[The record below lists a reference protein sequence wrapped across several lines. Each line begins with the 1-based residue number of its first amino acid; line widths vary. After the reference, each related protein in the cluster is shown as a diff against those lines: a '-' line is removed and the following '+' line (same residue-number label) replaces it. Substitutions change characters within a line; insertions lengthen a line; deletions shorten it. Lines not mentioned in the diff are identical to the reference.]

1 MDRNILTQEIITKV
15 QESVDIVD
23 VISGY
28 LPLSNKGK
36 NFFGVCPFHSDHSP
50 SMSVSREKQIYKCF
64 ACGASGNVFNFVMN
78 YENITFID
86 AVKTLANKAGIPLNI
101 KTANYKDDSK
111 LQVLYDIFDVTQ
123 KYYKNNINTK
133 EGEKAIEFIKNRKF
147 DLSIIKDFDL
157 GLSLKEDDKL
167 VNLLTKKGFN
177 QKDMIRTGLVNKN
190 ERGIK
195 DMYINR
201 IMFPIHN
208 LQGNLV
214 GYSGR
219 IFNGEKSNKY
229 FNTKETEIFKKGEIL
244 YNYHRA
250 KNAVKE
256 KDQVIIVEGFFATIR
271 LHTIGI
277 DNVVATLGTAF
288 TKNHASILKRM
299 AKEII
304 LCFDGDNAGSDATN
318 SCIKELS
325 KVGIIPKIVRLED
338 NLDPDD
344 YVLKYGKERLLDK
357 INNPMNIMDYKLNY
371 YKKDKDLSNTQ
382 DLSKYIN
389 DMLSELKLI
398 DDDIYRELT
407 LKKLS
412 DISKLSVEVLKKKLT
427 LEEVVSEQ
435 PRYIKKETKLNKYEQ
450 AERNLLYYA
459 LNNKNIFKKMVEENL
474 KFNNQEYVDL
484 IMEVSSNY
492 MSEND
497 NLKIS
502 SLLTYYR
509 NKENI
514 ITILNNLIDLD
525 LKDDCTKEEI
535 NDYINVIKEKTNKKK
550 LNNLKNNIKEA
561 STKDEK
567 MKLLE
572 QMLNIRK
579 KELEGAKKYDK

>member
-1 MDRNILTQEIITKV
+1 MKDNVLTQDIIAKV
-15 QESVDIVD
+15 QENVDIVD

-64 ACGASGNVFNFVMN
+64 SCGASGNVFNFVMN
-78 YENITFID
+78 YENVSFID
-86 AVKTLANKAGIPLNI
+86 AVKILASKAGIPLNI
-101 KTANYKDDSK
+101 KTSNYKDNGR

-123 KYYKNNINTK
+123 KFYKNNINTK
-133 EGEKAIEFIKNRKF
+133 DGEKALEFIKNRKF
-147 DLSIIKDFDL
+147 DLNIIKDFDL

-167 VNLLTKKGFN
+167 VNLLMKKGFN
-177 QKDMIRTGLVNKN
+177 QTDMLRTGLVNKS
-190 ERGIK
+190 ERGLK

-201 IMFPIHN
+201 IMFPIYN

-219 IFNGEKSNKY
+219 IFNGEKLNKY

-250 KNAVKE
+250 KNAVKDKE
-256 KDQVIIVEGFFATIR
+256 QVIVVEGFFATIR
-271 LHTIGI
+271 LHTIGV

-299 AKEII
+299 AKEIV

-318 SCIKELS
+318 SCIKELE
-325 KVGIIPKIVRLED
+325 KVGVIPKIIRLED

-344 YVLKYGKERLLDK
+344 YVLKYGKDRMLEK

-371 YKKDKDLSNTQ
+371 YKKNKDLTNTQ
-382 DLSKYIN
+382 DLSKYVNEMI
-389 DMLSELKLI
+389 DELKLI

-412 DISKLSVEVLKKKLT
+412 DISKISVEILKQKLDDIEVATKIPRYEMVNKKL
-427 LEEVVSEQ
+427 S
-435 PRYIKKETKLNKYEQ
+435 KYDM
-450 AERNLLYYA
+450 AERNLLFYA
-459 LNNKNIFKKMVEENL
+459 LNNKEIFKKIKDENL
-474 KFNNQEYVDL
+474 KFNNQEYINL
-484 IMEVSSNY
+484 IMTV
-492 MSEND
+492 ND
-497 NLKIS
+497 YLNEHDTLKIS
-502 SLLTYYR
+502 SLLTYFR
-509 NKENI
+509 DNSDMINM
-514 ITILNNLIDLD
+514 LNSLIDLD
-525 LKDDCTKEEI
+525 LKDECSIYEI
-535 NDYINVIKEKTNKKK
+535 NDYIKVIKERTTKKK
-550 LNNLKNNIKEA
+550 MNNLKNNMKEA

-567 MKLLE
+567 KKLLE
-572 QMLNIRK
+572 QMFNIRK
-579 KELEGAKKYDK
+579 KELEGANKND

>member
-1 MDRNILTQEIITKV
+1 MDKNILTQDIITKV

-28 LPLSNKGK
+28 LPLSNRGK

-78 YENITFID
+78 YENTTFID
-86 AVKTLANKAGIPLNI
+86 AVKILANKAGIPLNI
-101 KTANYKDDSK
+101 KTSNYKENSK

-123 KYYKNNINTK
+123 KFYKNNINTK
-133 EGEKAIEFIKNRKF
+133 DGEKALEFIKNRKF
-147 DLSIIKDFDL
+147 DLSIIKDFEL

-167 VNLLTKKGFN
+167 VNLLTKKGYN
-177 QKDMIRTGLVNKN
+177 QNDMMRTGLVNKN
-190 ERGIK
+190 ERGLK

-219 IFNGEKSNKY
+219 IFNGEKLNKY

-250 KNAVKE
+250 KSAVKE
-256 KDQVIIVEGFFATIR
+256 HDQVIVVEGFFATIR
-271 LHTIGI
+271 LHTIGV

-318 SCIKELS
+318 SCIKELE
-325 KVGIIPKIVRLED
+325 KVGVIPKIIRLED

-344 YVLKYGKERLLDK
+344 YVLKYGKDRMLEK

-371 YKKDKDLSNTQ
+371 YKKDKDLTNNQ
-382 DLSKYIN
+382 DLSKYVN
-389 DMLSELKLI
+389 DMIDELKLI

-412 DISKLSVEVLKKKLT
+412 DISKLSVDILKKKLND
-427 LEEVVSEQ
+427 EEVVTKT
-435 PRYIKKETKLNKYEQ
+435 PRYEKKEVKLNKYDL
-450 AERNLLYYA
+450 AERNILYYA
-459 LNNKNIFKKMVEENL
+459 LNNKEIYKKIIDENL
-474 KFNNQEYVDL
+474 KFSNQKYIDL
-484 IMEVSSNY
+484 IMDINDYLSKH
-492 MSEND
+492 D

-502 SLLTYYR
+502 ALLTYYR
-509 NKENI
+509 DNLDMTNL
-514 ITILNNLIDLD
+514 LNSLIDLD
-525 LKDDCTKEEI
+525 LKDDCSLDEI
-535 NDYINVIKEKTNKKK
+535 NDYIKVIKERTNKKK
-550 LNNLKNNIKEA
+550 MNNLKNNMREA
-561 STKDEK
+561 TSKDEK

-572 QMLNIRK
+572 QMLNLRK
-579 KELEGAKKYDK
+579 KELEGANKYDK

>member
-1 MDRNILTQEIITKV
+1 MKDNVLTQDIIAKV
-15 QESVDIVD
+15 QENVDIVD

-64 ACGASGNVFNFVMN
+64 SCGASGNVFNFVMN
-78 YENITFID
+78 YENVSFID
-86 AVKTLANKAGIPLNI
+86 AVKILASKAGIPLNI
-101 KTANYKDDSK
+101 KTSNYKDNGR

-123 KYYKNNINTK
+123 KFYKNNINTK
-133 EGEKAIEFIKNRKF
+133 DGEKALEFIKNRKF
-147 DLSIIKDFDL
+147 DLNIIKDFDL

-167 VNLLTKKGFN
+167 VNLLMKKGFN
-177 QKDMIRTGLVNKN
+177 QTDMLRTGLVNKS
-190 ERGIK
+190 ERGLK

-201 IMFPIHN
+201 IMFPIYN

-219 IFNGEKSNKY
+219 IFNGEKLNKY

-250 KNAVKE
+250 KNAVKDKE
-256 KDQVIIVEGFFATIR
+256 QVIVVEGFFATIR
-271 LHTIGI
+271 LHTIGV

-299 AKEII
+299 AKEIV

-318 SCIKELS
+318 SCIKELE
-325 KVGIIPKIVRLED
+325 KVGVIPKIIRLED

-344 YVLKYGKERLLDK
+344 YVLKYGKDRMLEK

-371 YKKDKDLSNTQ
+371 YKKNKDLTNTQ
-382 DLSKYIN
+382 DLSKYVNEMI
-389 DMLSELKLI
+389 DELKLI

-412 DISKLSVEVLKKKLT
+412 DISKISVEILKQKLDDIEVATKIPRYEMVNKKL
-427 LEEVVSEQ
+427 S
-435 PRYIKKETKLNKYEQ
+435 KYDM
-450 AERNLLYYA
+450 AERNLLFYA
-459 LNNKNIFKKMVEENL
+459 LNNKEIFKKIKDENL
-474 KFNNQEYVDL
+474 KFNNQEYINL
-484 IMEVSSNY
+484 IMTV
-492 MSEND
+492 ND
-497 NLKIS
+497 YLNEHDTLKIS
-502 SLLTYYR
+502 SLLTYFR
-509 NKENI
+509 DNSDMINL
-514 ITILNNLIDLD
+514 LNSLIDLD
-525 LKDDCTKEEI
+525 LKDECSIYEI
-535 NDYINVIKEKTNKKK
+535 NDYIKVIKERTTKKK
-550 LNNLKNNIKEA
+550 MNNLKNNMKEA

-567 MKLLE
+567 KKLLE
-572 QMLNIRK
+572 QMFNIRK
-579 KELEGAKKYDK
+579 KELEGANKND

>member
-1 MDRNILTQEIITKV
+1 MDKNILTQDIITKV
-15 QESVDIVD
+15 QENVDIVD

-28 LPLSNKGK
+28 LPLSNRGK

-78 YENITFID
+78 YENTTFID
-86 AVKTLANKAGIPLNI
+86 AVKILANKAGIPLNI
-101 KTANYKDDSK
+101 KTSNYKENSK

-123 KYYKNNINTK
+123 KFYKNNINTK
-133 EGEKAIEFIKNRKF
+133 DGEKALEFIKNRKF
-147 DLSIIKDFDL
+147 DLSIIKDFEL

-167 VNLLTKKGFN
+167 VNLLTKKGYN
-177 QKDMIRTGLVNKN
+177 QNDMMRTGLVNKN
-190 ERGIK
+190 ERGLK

-219 IFNGEKSNKY
+219 IFNGEKLNKY

-250 KNAVKE
+250 KSAVKE
-256 KDQVIIVEGFFATIR
+256 HDQVIVVEGFFATIR
-271 LHTIGI
+271 LHTIGV

-318 SCIKELS
+318 SCIKELE
-325 KVGIIPKIVRLED
+325 KVGVIPKIIRLED

-344 YVLKYGKERLLDK
+344 YVLKYGKDRMLEK

-371 YKKDKDLSNTQ
+371 YKKDKDLTNNQ
-382 DLSKYIN
+382 DLSKYVN
-389 DMLSELKLI
+389 DMIDELKLI

-412 DISKLSVEVLKKKLT
+412 DISKLSVDILKKKLND
-427 LEEVVSEQ
+427 EEVVTKT
-435 PRYIKKETKLNKYEQ
+435 PRYEKKEVKLNKYDL
-450 AERNLLYYA
+450 AERNILYYA
-459 LNNKNIFKKMVEENL
+459 LNNKEIYKKIIDENL
-474 KFNNQEYVDL
+474 KFSNQKYIDL
-484 IMEVSSNY
+484 IMDINDYLSKH
-492 MSEND
+492 D

-502 SLLTYYR
+502 ALLTYYR
-509 NKENI
+509 DNLDMTNL
-514 ITILNNLIDLD
+514 LNSLIDLD
-525 LKDDCTKEEI
+525 LKDDCSLDEI
-535 NDYINVIKEKTNKKK
+535 NDYIKVIKERTNKKK
-550 LNNLKNNIKEA
+550 MNNLKNNMREA
-561 STKDEK
+561 TSKDEK

-572 QMLNIRK
+572 QMLNLRK
-579 KELEGAKKYDK
+579 KELEGANKYDK

>member
-1 MDRNILTQEIITKV
+1 MDKNILTQDIITKV

-86 AVKTLANKAGIPLNI
+86 AVKSLASKAGIPLNI
-101 KTANYKDDSK
+101 KTSNYKENSK

-123 KYYKNNINTK
+123 KFYKNNINTK
-133 EGEKAIEFIKNRKF
+133 DGEKALEFIKNRKF
-147 DLSIIKDFDL
+147 DLSIIKDFEL
-157 GLSLKEDDKL
+157 GLSLKENDKL
-167 VNLLTKKGFN
+167 VNLLTKKGYN
-177 QKDMIRTGLVNKN
+177 QNDMIRTGLVNKN
-190 ERGIK
+190 ERGLK

-219 IFNGEKSNKY
+219 IFNGEKLNKY

-250 KNAVKE
+250 KNSVKE
-256 KDQVIIVEGFFATIR
+256 HDQVIVVEGFFATIR
-271 LHTIGI
+271 LHTIGV

-304 LCFDGDNAGSDATN
+304 LCFDGDSAGSDATN
-318 SCIKELS
+318 SCIKELE
-325 KVGIIPKIVRLED
+325 KVGVIPKIIRLED

-344 YVLKYGKERLLDK
+344 YVLKYGKDRMLDK

-371 YKKDKDLSNTQ
+371 YKKDKDLTNNQ
-382 DLSKYIN
+382 DLSKYVN
-389 DMLSELKLI
+389 DMIDELKLI

-412 DISKLSVEVLKKKLT
+412 DISKLSVEILKKKLND
-427 LEEVVSEQ
+427 EEVVTKT
-435 PRYIKKETKLNKYEQ
+435 PRYEKKETKLSKYDL
-450 AERNLLYYA
+450 AERNILYYA
-459 LNNKNIFKKMVEENL
+459 LNSKEIYKKIIDENL
-474 KFNNQEYVDL
+474 KFNNQEYIDL
-484 IMEVSSNY
+484 IMDINDYLNEH
-492 MSEND
+492 D

-509 NKENI
+509 DNLDMTNL
-514 ITILNNLIDLD
+514 LNSLIDLD
-525 LKDDCTKEEI
+525 LKDECSLDEI
-535 NDYINVIKEKTNKKK
+535 NDYIKVIKERTNKKK
-550 LNNLKNNIKEA
+550 MNNLKNNMREA
-561 STKDEK
+561 TSKDEK

-572 QMLNIRK
+572 QMLNLRK
-579 KELEGAKKYDK
+579 KELEGAGKYDK

>member
-1 MDRNILTQEIITKV
+1 MKDNVLTQDIIAKV
-15 QESVDIVD
+15 QENVDIVD

-64 ACGASGNVFNFVMN
+64 SCGASGNVFNFVMN
-78 YENITFID
+78 YENVSFID
-86 AVKTLANKAGIPLNI
+86 AVKILASKAGIPLNI
-101 KTANYKDDSK
+101 KTSNYKDNGR

-123 KYYKNNINTK
+123 KFYKNNINTK
-133 EGEKAIEFIKNRKF
+133 DGENALEFIKNRKF
-147 DLSIIKDFDL
+147 DLNIIKDFDL

-167 VNLLTKKGFN
+167 VNLLMKKGFN
-177 QKDMIRTGLVNKN
+177 QTDMLRTGLVNKN
-190 ERGIK
+190 ERGLK

-201 IMFPIHN
+201 IMFPIYN

-219 IFNGEKSNKY
+219 IFNGEKLNKY

-250 KNAVKE
+250 KNAVKDKE
-256 KDQVIIVEGFFATIR
+256 QVIVVEGFFATIR
-271 LHTIGI
+271 LHTIGV

-299 AKEII
+299 AKEIV

-318 SCIKELS
+318 SCIKELE
-325 KVGIIPKIVRLED
+325 KVGVIPKIIRLED

-344 YVLKYGKERLLDK
+344 YVLKYGKDRMLEK

-371 YKKDKDLSNTQ
+371 YKKNKDLTNTQ
-382 DLSKYIN
+382 DLSKYVNEMI
-389 DMLSELKLI
+389 DELKLI

-412 DISKLSVEVLKKKLT
+412 DISKISVEILKQKLDDIEVATKIPRYEMVNKKL
-427 LEEVVSEQ
+427 S
-435 PRYIKKETKLNKYEQ
+435 KYDM
-450 AERNLLYYA
+450 AERNLLFYA
-459 LNNKNIFKKMVEENL
+459 LNNKEIFKKIKDENL
-474 KFNNQEYVDL
+474 KFNNQEYINL
-484 IMEVSSNY
+484 IMTV
-492 MSEND
+492 ND
-497 NLKIS
+497 YLNEHDTLKIS
-502 SLLTYYR
+502 SLLTYFR
-509 NKENI
+509 DNSDMINM
-514 ITILNNLIDLD
+514 LNSLIDLD
-525 LKDDCTKEEI
+525 LKDECSIYEI
-535 NDYINVIKEKTNKKK
+535 NDYIKVIKERTTKKK
-550 LNNLKNNIKEA
+550 MNNLKNNMKEA

-567 MKLLE
+567 KKLLE
-572 QMLNIRK
+572 QMFNIRK
-579 KELEGAKKYDK
+579 KELEGANKND

>member
-1 MDRNILTQEIITKV
+1 MDKNILTQDIITKV

-28 LPLSNKGK
+28 LPLSNRGK

-78 YENITFID
+78 YENTTFID
-86 AVKTLANKAGIPLNI
+86 AVKILANKAGIPLNI
-101 KTANYKDDSK
+101 KTSNYKENSK

-123 KYYKNNINTK
+123 KFYKNNINTK
-133 EGEKAIEFIKNRKF
+133 DGEKALEFIKNRKF
-147 DLSIIKDFDL
+147 DLSIIKDFEL

-167 VNLLTKKGFN
+167 VNLLTKKGYN
-177 QKDMIRTGLVNKN
+177 QNDMMRTGLVNKN
-190 ERGIK
+190 ERGLK

-219 IFNGEKSNKY
+219 IFNGEKLNKY

-250 KNAVKE
+250 KSAVKE
-256 KDQVIIVEGFFATIR
+256 HDQVIVVEGFFATIR
-271 LHTIGI
+271 LHTIGV

-299 AKEII
+299 AKEIV

-318 SCIKELS
+318 SCIKELE
-325 KVGIIPKIVRLED
+325 KVGVIPKIIRLED

-344 YVLKYGKERLLDK
+344 YVLKYGKDRMLEK

-371 YKKDKDLSNTQ
+371 YKKDKDLSNNQ
-382 DLSKYIN
+382 DLSKYVN
-389 DMLSELKLI
+389 DMIEELKLI

-412 DISKLSVEVLKKKLT
+412 DISKLSVDILKKKLND
-427 LEEVVSEQ
+427 EEVVTKT
-435 PRYIKKETKLNKYEQ
+435 PRYEKKEVKLNKYDL
-450 AERNLLYYA
+450 AERNILYYA
-459 LNNKNIFKKMVEENL
+459 LNNKEIYKKIIDENL
-474 KFNNQEYVDL
+474 KFNNQKYIDL
-484 IMEVSSNY
+484 VMDINDYLSKH
-492 MSEND
+492 D

-509 NKENI
+509 DNLDMTNL
-514 ITILNNLIDLD
+514 LNSLIDLD
-525 LKDDCTKEEI
+525 LKDDCSIDEI
-535 NDYINVIKEKTNKKK
+535 NDYIKVIKERTNKKK
-550 LNNLKNNIKEA
+550 MNNLKNNMREA
-561 STKDEK
+561 TSKTEK

-572 QMLNIRK
+572 QMLNLRK
-579 KELEGAKKYDK
+579 KELEGANKYDK

>member
-1 MDRNILTQEIITKV
+1 MKDNVLTQDIIAKV
-15 QESVDIVD
+15 QENVDIVD

-64 ACGASGNVFNFVMN
+64 SCGASGNVFNFVMN
-78 YENITFID
+78 YENVSFID
-86 AVKTLANKAGIPLNI
+86 AVKILASKAGIPLNI
-101 KTANYKDDSK
+101 KTSNYKDNGR

-123 KYYKNNINTK
+123 KFYKNNINTK
-133 EGEKAIEFIKNRKF
+133 DGEKALEFIKNRKF
-147 DLSIIKDFDL
+147 DLNIIKDFDL

-167 VNLLTKKGFN
+167 VNLLMKKGFN
-177 QKDMIRTGLVNKN
+177 QTDMLRTGLVNKS
-190 ERGIK
+190 ERGLK

-201 IMFPIHN
+201 IMFPIYN

-219 IFNGEKSNKY
+219 IFNGEKLNKY

-250 KNAVKE
+250 KNAVKDKE
-256 KDQVIIVEGFFATIR
+256 QVIVVEGFFATIR
-271 LHTIGI
+271 LHTIGV

-299 AKEII
+299 AKEIV

-318 SCIKELS
+318 SCIKELE
-325 KVGIIPKIVRLED
+325 KVGVIPKIIRLED

-344 YVLKYGKERLLDK
+344 YVLKYGKDRMLEK

-371 YKKDKDLSNTQ
+371 YKKNKDLTNTQ
-382 DLSKYIN
+382 DLSKYVNEMI
-389 DMLSELKLI
+389 DELKLI

-412 DISKLSVEVLKKKLT
+412 DISKISVEILKQKLDDIEVATKIPRYEMVNKKL
-427 LEEVVSEQ
+427 S
-435 PRYIKKETKLNKYEQ
+435 KYDM
-450 AERNLLYYA
+450 AERNLLFYA
-459 LNNKNIFKKMVEENL
+459 LNNKEIFKKIKDENL
-474 KFNNQEYVDL
+474 KFNNQEYINL
-484 IMEVSSNY
+484 IMTV
-492 MSEND
+492 ND
-497 NLKIS
+497 YLNEHDTLKIS
-502 SLLTYYR
+502 SLLTYFR
-509 NKENI
+509 DNSDMIN
-514 ITILNNLIDLD
+514 ILNSLIDLD
-525 LKDDCTKEEI
+525 LKDECSIYEI
-535 NDYINVIKEKTNKKK
+535 NDYIKVIKERTTKKK
-550 LNNLKNNIKEA
+550 MNNLKNNIKEA

-567 MKLLE
+567 KKLLE
-572 QMLNIRK
+572 QMFNIRK
-579 KELEGAKKYDK
+579 KELEGANKND

>member
-1 MDRNILTQEIITKV
+1 MDKNILTQDIITKV

-78 YENITFID
+78 YENTTFID
-86 AVKTLANKAGIPLNI
+86 AVKILANKAGIPLNI
-101 KTANYKDDSK
+101 KTSNYKEKSK

-123 KYYKNNINTK
+123 KFYKNNINTK
-133 EGEKAIEFIKNRKF
+133 DGEKALEFIKNRKF
-147 DLSIIKDFDL
+147 DLSIIKDFEL

-167 VNLLTKKGFN
+167 VNLLTKKGYN
-177 QKDMIRTGLVNKN
+177 QNDMMRTGLVNKN
-190 ERGIK
+190 ERGLK

-219 IFNGEKSNKY
+219 IFNGEKLNKY

-250 KNAVKE
+250 KSAVKE
-256 KDQVIIVEGFFATIR
+256 HDQVIVVEGFFATIR
-271 LHTIGI
+271 LHTIGV

-299 AKEII
+299 AKEIV

-318 SCIKELS
+318 SCIKELE
-325 KVGIIPKIVRLED
+325 KVGVIPKIIRLED

-344 YVLKYGKERLLDK
+344 YVLKYGKDRMLEK

-371 YKKDKDLSNTQ
+371 YKKDKDLTNNQ
-382 DLSKYIN
+382 DLSKYVN
-389 DMLSELKLI
+389 DMIDELKLI

-412 DISKLSVEVLKKKLT
+412 DISKLSVDILKKKLND
-427 LEEVVSEQ
+427 EEIVTKA
-435 PRYIKKETKLNKYEQ
+435 PRYEKKEAKLSKYDL
-450 AERNLLYYA
+450 AERNILYYV
-459 LNNKNIFKKMVEENL
+459 LNSKDIYLKVIKENL
-474 KFNNQEYVDL
+474 KFNNQKYIDL
-484 IMEVSSNY
+484 ILDLNNY
-492 MSEND
+492 LKEHD

-502 SLLTYYR
+502 SLLTFYR
-509 NKENI
+509 DNMDMTNL
-514 ITILNNLIDLD
+514 LNDLIDLD
-525 LKDDCTKEEI
+525 LKDECSNTEI
-535 NDYINVIKEKTNKKK
+535 NDYIKIIKERTNKKK
-550 LNNLKNNIKEA
+550 MNSLKSNLKDA
-561 STKDEK
+561 TTTDEK
-567 MKLLE
+567 TRLVE
-572 QMLNIRK
+572 QMFKLRK
-579 KELEGAKKYDK
+579 KELEGENIYD